1 MCGENTY
8 FCLLL
13 SFLPAWFHA
22 LLVPCIGRGSEKENP
37 CVNLWVDDFLPSLA
51 REFSRGISERSYST
65 PFIVLAV
72 FFAPFAGVFLIGD
85 NDAGI
90 QGTRLG

>member
-1 MCGENTY
+1 ML
-8 FCLLL
+8 F
-13 SFLPAWFHA
+13 
-22 LLVPCIGRGSEKENP
+22 

-51 REFSRGISERSYST
+51 CEFSRGISERNYST

-72 FFAPFAGVFLIGD
+72 FFAPFAGVFLTGD